1 MAFIADL
8 HIHSHYSLA
17 TSPDMVPEGI
27 WQWAQMKGIS
37 VVGTGDATH
46 PGWLAELQEKLEPAG
61 NGLFT
66 LKAAWRRPSGVPAA
80 CRADVFFMLS
90 AEISCVYRKDGRT
103 RKVHCLVF
111 FPDMDCARRL
121 SDALSKIGSVAS
133 DGRPI
138 LKVDAAHLL
147 RMTLDISDEALFVP
161 AHAWTPH
168 YSVFGAASG
177 FDSLEECF
185 GDLAP
190 YVHAIE
196 TGLSSDPAMNRRVS
210 GLDRFTL
217 ISNSDAHSP
226 SRMGREANIFAAK
239 VSYGA
244 IRQAIVTGGSGAPAT
259 IEFFPEEGKYHYD
272 GHAACGVRFAPVETI
287 AHGYRCPAC
296 GRRLTVGVAH
306 RVELLADRQASDV
319 PGPGEGFR
327 AVVPLAEI
335 LSEVTRTG
343 TASKAVKGAYM
354 RLLSAI
360 GSELTVLLDA
370 PLEDIKATSTPLTA
384 EAIDR
389 MRRGKVRISPGYDGQ
404 YGRIKIFEDT
414 P

>member
-1 MAFIADL
+1 M
-8 HIHSHYSLA
+8 
-17 TSPDMVPEGI
+17 TPEGI
-27 WQWAQMKGIS
+27 WQWAQIKGIS

-46 PGWLAELQEKLEPAG
+46 PGWLGELEEKLAPAG
-61 NGLFT
+61 NGLFS
-66 LKAAWRRPSGVPAA
+66 LKAAARRPEAVPAA

-90 AEISCVYRKDGRT
+90 AEISCVYRKNGRT

-138 LKVDAAHLL
+138 LKLDAADLL
-147 RMTLDISDEALFVP
+147 RMVLDISDDALFVP

-177 FDSLEECF
+177 FDSLDECF
-185 GDLAP
+185 GGLAP
-190 YVHAIE
+190 HVHAIE

-210 GLDRFTL
+210 GLDRLTL

-226 SRMGREANIFAAK
+226 SRMGREANIFDTE

-244 IRQAIVTGGSGAPAT
+244 IRQAIATGGSSAPAT

-272 GHAACGVRFAPVETI
+272 GHAACGVRFAPAETI
-287 AHGYRCPAC
+287 ANGYRCPVC
-296 GRRLTVGVAH
+296 GKRLTVGVAH
-306 RVELLADRQASDV
+306 RVELLADRPASDV
-319 PGPGEGFR
+319 PGPGAGFR
-327 AVVPLAEI
+327 AVIPLAEI

-343 TASKAVKGAYM
+343 PASKAVKNAYM
-354 RLLSAI
+354 KLLNGV

-370 PLEDIKATSTPLTA
+370 PLEEIEAASTPLTA

-389 MRRGKVRISPGYDGQ
+389 MRRGRVRISPGYDGK
-404 YGRIKIFEDT
+404 YGRVKIFDDDT
-414 P
+414 L